1 MQEDN
6 QFHLAVVTQ
15 KRRHDQN
22 PEESSAAVAT
32 EPHTHHSGEHHMHH
46 GGERHTHHS
55 GEHHSHQGG
64 EHRSHHSG
72 EHRSHHSSDH
82 HTHNRHYQDYGTV
95 ELGALRDGDSG
106 VEEPIRDCTPAAPL
120 APTKGQLQREFY
132 DKYDTLFRRRY
143 ENRNRGKVMR
153 IVIIAILSGLI
164 AIAGLILIFN
174 LKGQADEPLK
184 APEVE
189 TVPVVT
195 LDLG

>member
-1 MQEDN
+1 MQEDFR
-6 QFHLAVVTQ
+6 FHLTVVTQ
-15 KRRHDQN
+15 KRRHSHN
-22 PEESSAAVAT
+22 PEEPSAPEAT
-32 EPHTHHSGEHHMHH
+32 KRYTHHSEEHHSHH
-46 GGERHTHHS
+46 GGEHHT
-55 GEHHSHQGG
+55 
-64 EHRSHHSG
+64 HHSG

-82 HTHNRHYQDYGTV
+82 HTHHRHYQDYGTV
-95 ELGALRDGDSG
+95 ELGALRDSDSG

-164 AIAGLILIFN
+164 AIAGLILIIN
-174 LKGQADEPLK
+174 LKGKADEPLK

-189 TVPVVT
+189 TVSVVS
-195 LDLG
+195 LDLR